1 MRADDH
7 KINSTCDTNTDEM
20 MQENNLQKPNIYNK
34 YLPFYDSIKRQ
45 GVSKFDEIR
54 ENLSRSIQLNELQPG
69 FSFWSNALQEFITLY
84 GFYFTKT
91 NHLKLVNFYLS
102 VLSITDLQYTSV
114 HICCELLSELL
125 RKTRLITR
133 DDLVI
138 DWHTLY
144 RWAKLIHSNHD
155 KAHALV
161 TLPEFVLHIV
171 DERKAHPLW
180 WFQPRGSYR
189 LTEQNITDFV
199 NCIKDYVFISIFNK
213 EHGQKA
219 IEACKYLSM
228 LRPELI
234 VPPVIEKLFSSI
246 ENITEPHRF
255 TAIVDCLTYL
265 ARQLVR
271 QTSSY
276 SEGQAYVLPLLM
288 SVLPGIDLNDP
299 KKIYTTLK
307 FLNTVLSLITCVDC
321 SSAVQIRDDLT
332 EIEKQVCLSTKLFE
346 NFISTF
352 LDRVFQMIEHLS
364 SDMFDTTVITDEVN
378 IDYRDI
384 ELLLESILRN
394 ITGQCSSKIY
404 WFVQEKLT
412 NFLSGAYFSPKVK
425 GFVSAVVRALLH
437 GNPVEAL
444 KCVLP
449 KTCESI
455 EKIMNHADTTELFI
469 NGKEDLELIWYL
481 TLFSELVRARGDTL
495 LIYKPMIMSIFN
507 RSIHIV
513 HKYSYEILAN
523 AARDLLESLSYV
535 YPIEYRL
542 TIENLDEPFID
553 FLPIRVWGQPVDFD
567 RFQMQYHIPN
577 VDEIDFACEFV
588 KAFLYS
594 ELTLLNE
601 KILKL
606 SNQERSRSLSFVYNI
621 ALGYFH
627 MIPRIESEQ
636 LADLV
641 LSVVPYNSKY
651 QFQTST
657 YMRESKF
664 NENLR
669 MRLVNDIGKLL
680 DLLVKNHL
688 DDVASMKKAL
698 EILSLSS
705 IYYGVSKKDNA
716 VRYRYFNSNKKIFK
730 NQMCDERRAL
740 RFLTIE
746 TMALQIEDFILSN
759 CEPMTHID
767 EQVVFRLFELS
778 LHQYIEIRR
787 IAQSEL
793 FSVLNHYAF
802 SSNMIADRIVEVLKT
817 ANETDHDQ
825 VKGCLYI
832 LLGNDSF
839 FLPTKI
845 SWSKMEKLWPSIASV
860 NHSEKRSITNLIQR
874 ISHKIEKLFVTKE
887 INQNA
892 NEESTRAAITLWCA
906 IESKELETGNKLHEQ
921 QNLANTQSY
930 NNLMEQLNSLITSNT
945 TWKQQQVAMSMMFHL
960 FQKYIPMSCSCIRTC
975 VDLLVHDNVEL
986 REYAI
991 KSIAAICRLQKP
1003 PRIYVEKPLGEILQ
1017 HNGQSS
1023 VTIIND
1029 AYHPGDRMDNAW
1041 LTIDGY
1047 IPPTTQSE
1055 WEQTCF
1061 LDKSF
1066 HGYYTWPKMI
1076 KYSINKRERYSQNN
1090 MPEQAA
1096 ILYNRFIDKNFVK
1109 RMTQFMILDHDN
1121 VDGQT
1126 EFDTI
1131 RFAAFKGLFRNFGL
1145 AFIDNFM
1152 EQLYMLI
1159 HEKTKEKQNGSH
1171 RVAAEIVAGII
1182 RGSKYWTIEML
1193 DELWKN
1199 LTVFLN
1205 EVCSNLNSNTCSCWG
1220 SCFKYAMEN
1229 VDPRR
1234 MYRPIQFL
1242 QSLINNPAVINI
1254 SSVTSLWYIIQQLD
1268 VFKWRVPSI
1277 WCYINDHVKKL
1288 LHHSFTA
1295 IRDRMAIVLSISLI
1309 FDLTLFH
1316 GESIRQ
1322 PNIDQTIDEI
1332 HEQLHRAIKSY
1343 EEKPLTNVSDQIV
1356 EIDPEVREALNF
1368 IDTVIL
1374 IHTKIFFF
1382 CSQPIKNSIIRI
1394 FPTLCNIESIV
1405 AHDDVVKTNLAI
1417 SRLNVGM
1424 AYLNVNFVE
1433 ALIKQ
1438 LEHVYERSTWHA
1450 RQVAIDFVQTMI
1462 FSNLFNARSYANRIH
1477 DFVLKSLSDEQYE
1490 VRIIASTTLS
1500 GLYQCGYIQVTD
1512 EDLKY
1517 FRIMSKTNYF
1527 TKINTKKVISTNDI
1541 IKRHAGVLG
1550 LCAIVLSNP
1559 YDIPMYVPDVL
1570 MLLCEHPHDPH
1581 LIQKSI
1587 KQCLSDFRHTHHDS
1601 WHEHREKF
1609 TDDQLVILTDV
1620 LISHTYYA

>member
-1 MRADDH
+1 HMIGIFSSVAWNNIGYIDWEPWLAQIFTRILRGFSVPVG
-7 KINSTCDTNTDEM
+7 KMQLSPQRYRYSTNEIARWIIAM
-20 MQENNLQKPNIYNK
+20 MGNGSACLK
-34 YLPFYDSIKRQ
+34 YLGDLLMAMKSFYHPSNTGRFQ
-45 GVSKFDEIR
+45 ES
-54 ENLSRSIQLNELQPG
+54 LSDF
-69 FSFWSNALQEFITLY
+69 FS
-84 GFYFTKT
+84 
-91 NHLKLVNFYLS
+91 
-102 VLSITDLQYTSV
+102 
-114 HICCELLSELL
+114 
-125 RKTRLITR
+125 
-133 DDLVI
+133 
-138 DWHTLY
+138 
-144 RWAKLIHSNHD
+144 
-155 KAHALV
+155 
-161 TLPEFVLHIV
+161 
-171 DERKAHPLW
+171 ERKAHPLW

-321 SSAVQIRDDLT
+321 SSA
-332 EIEKQVCLSTKLFE
+332 
-346 NFISTF
+346 
-352 LDRVFQMIEHLS
+352 
-364 SDMFDTTVITDEVN
+364 
-378 IDYRDI
+378 
-384 ELLLESILRN
+384 
-394 ITGQCSSKIY
+394 
-404 WFVQEKLT
+404 
-412 NFLSGAYFSPKVK
+412 
-425 GFVSAVVRALLH
+425 
-437 GNPVEAL
+437 
-444 KCVLP
+444 
-449 KTCESI
+449 
-455 EKIMNHADTTELFI
+455 
-469 NGKEDLELIWYL
+469 
-481 TLFSELVRARGDTL
+481 
-495 LIYKPMIMSIFN
+495 
-507 RSIHIV
+507 
-513 HKYSYEILAN
+513 
-523 AARDLLESLSYV
+523 
-535 YPIEYRL
+535 
-542 TIENLDEPFID
+542 
-553 FLPIRVWGQPVDFD
+553 VWGQPVDFD

-740 RFLTIE
+740 RFLAIE

-759 CEPMTHID
+759 SEPMTHID

-787 IAQSEL
+787 TAQSEL

-945 TWKQQQVAMSMMFHL
+945 LQV
-960 FQKYIPMSCSCIRTC
+960 
-975 VDLLVHDNVEL
+975 
-986 REYAI
+986 
-991 KSIAAICRLQKP
+991 
-1003 PRIYVEKPLGEILQ
+1003 
-1017 HNGQSS
+1017 
-1023 VTIIND
+1023 
-1029 AYHPGDRMDNAW
+1029 
-1041 LTIDGY
+1041 
-1047 IPPTTQSE
+1047 
-1055 WEQTCF
+1055 
-1061 LDKSF
+1061 
-1066 HGYYTWPKMI
+1066 
-1076 KYSINKRERYSQNN
+1076 
-1090 MPEQAA
+1090 
-1096 ILYNRFIDKNFVK
+1096 
-1109 RMTQFMILDHDN
+1109 
-1121 VDGQT
+1121 
-1126 EFDTI
+1126 
-1131 RFAAFKGLFRNFGL
+1131 
-1145 AFIDNFM
+1145 
-1152 EQLYMLI
+1152 
-1159 HEKTKEKQNGSH
+1159 
-1171 RVAAEIVAGII
+1171 
-1182 RGSKYWTIEML
+1182 
-1193 DELWKN
+1193 
-1199 LTVFLN
+1199 
-1205 EVCSNLNSNTCSCWG
+1205 
-1220 SCFKYAMEN
+1220 
-1229 VDPRR
+1229 
-1234 MYRPIQFL
+1234 
-1242 QSLINNPAVINI
+1242 
-1254 SSVTSLWYIIQQLD
+1254 
-1268 VFKWRVPSI
+1268 
-1277 WCYINDHVKKL
+1277 
-1288 LHHSFTA
+1288 
-1295 IRDRMAIVLSISLI
+1295 
-1309 FDLTLFH
+1309 
-1316 GESIRQ
+1316 
-1322 PNIDQTIDEI
+1322 
-1332 HEQLHRAIKSY
+1332 
-1343 EEKPLTNVSDQIV
+1343 
-1356 EIDPEVREALNF
+1356 
-1368 IDTVIL
+1368 
-1374 IHTKIFFF
+1374 FFF
-1382 CSQPIKNSIIRI
+1382 
-1394 FPTLCNIESIV
+1394 
-1405 AHDDVVKTNLAI
+1405 
-1417 SRLNVGM
+1417 
-1424 AYLNVNFVE
+1424 
-1433 ALIKQ
+1433 
-1438 LEHVYERSTWHA
+1438 
-1450 RQVAIDFVQTMI
+1450 
-1462 FSNLFNARSYANRIH
+1462 
-1477 DFVLKSLSDEQYE
+1477 
-1490 VRIIASTTLS
+1490 
-1500 GLYQCGYIQVTD
+1500 
-1512 EDLKY
+1512 
-1517 FRIMSKTNYF
+1517 
-1527 TKINTKKVISTNDI
+1527 
-1541 IKRHAGVLG
+1541 
-1550 LCAIVLSNP
+1550 
-1559 YDIPMYVPDVL
+1559 
-1570 MLLCEHPHDPH
+1570 
-1581 LIQKSI
+1581 
-1587 KQCLSDFRHTHHDS
+1587 
-1601 WHEHREKF
+1601 
-1609 TDDQLVILTDV
+1609 
-1620 LISHTYYA
+1620 

>member
-1 MRADDH
+1 
-7 KINSTCDTNTDEM
+7 
-20 MQENNLQKPNIYNK
+20 
-34 YLPFYDSIKRQ
+34 
-45 GVSKFDEIR
+45 
-54 ENLSRSIQLNELQPG
+54 
-69 FSFWSNALQEFITLY
+69 
-84 GFYFTKT
+84 
-91 NHLKLVNFYLS
+91 
-102 VLSITDLQYTSV
+102 
-114 HICCELLSELL
+114 
-125 RKTRLITR
+125 
-133 DDLVI
+133 
-138 DWHTLY
+138 
-144 RWAKLIHSNHD
+144 
-155 KAHALV
+155 
-161 TLPEFVLHIV
+161 
-171 DERKAHPLW
+171 
-180 WFQPRGSYR
+180 
-189 LTEQNITDFV
+189 
-199 NCIKDYVFISIFNK
+199 
-213 EHGQKA
+213 
-219 IEACKYLSM
+219 
-228 LRPELI
+228 
-234 VPPVIEKLFSSI
+234 
-246 ENITEPHRF
+246 
-255 TAIVDCLTYL
+255 
-265 ARQLVR
+265 
-271 QTSSY
+271 
-276 SEGQAYVLPLLM
+276 M

-332 EIEKQVCLSTKLFE
+332 EIEKQVCLSTKSFE

-740 RFLTIE
+740 RFLAIE

-759 CEPMTHID
+759 SEPMTHID

-787 IAQSEL
+787 TAQSEL

-906 IESKELETGNKLHEQ
+906 IESKELET
-921 QNLANTQSY
+921 
-930 NNLMEQLNSLITSNT
+930 
-945 TWKQQQVAMSMMFHL
+945 
-960 FQKYIPMSCSCIRTC
+960 
-975 VDLLVHDNVEL
+975 
-986 REYAI
+986 
-991 KSIAAICRLQKP
+991 
-1003 PRIYVEKPLGEILQ
+1003 EKPLGEILQ

-1438 LEHVYERSTWHA
+1438 LEHVYESSTWHA

-1570 MLLCEHPHDPH
+1570 MLLCEHPHDSH

-1609 TDDQLVILTDV
+1609 TDDQIVILTDV